1 MRQGLSSANPFLT
14 DSHSVDFMVKY
25 YDYTSSDFMADEP
38 QTAQQGA
45 QQDNHLEQINRLFKE
60 KAVAASAKSMNM
72 NYLNIG
78 TMPINPDYL
87 TLIPKD
93 QAEKALVIPFFRIGK
108 KVRVAIAHPT
118 NPETLTIIKGLKEAG
133 YQININLASEEGI
146 KEALQAYDSSIYKE
160 EEREVENI
168 VDESQIEA
176 YEQEIEGLQQLKQ
189 KLTEVTA
196 EEALNLVNV
205 GAMKTHASDIHY
217 QPEER
222 IVNVRFRIDGV
233 LQNIFQMDRK
243 TYEYLTNQLKY
254 KCKMKLN
261 VMSEPQDG
269 RFYFNFNKRKI
280 DVRVSAIPTEYG
292 ESFVLRLLDSGKKA
306 LDFADMGYY
315 GRNLDLVNA
324 ATGIANGM
332 ILVTGP
338 TGSGKTTTLY
348 AMLRRFNKSET
359 KIITLE
365 DPIEY
370 HLENVTQS
378 QVNDKRGYTF
388 GNGLRAIL
396 RQDPDIIMIGEIR
409 DMETAETAAQ
419 AALTGH
425 VLLST
430 LHTNSAVE
438 TIPRLLNIGLQPYM
452 IAPSI
457 HTVIAQRLVRVLC
470 KNCAIKK
477 AITESEKS
485 EISKAVESIKAVLP
499 DMQVDIPVELSQAVG
514 CSKCSHTGYLGQTC
528 IAEVFSFDDEIKD
541 LVLGNKSSH
550 ETFEAVRRKGMLT
563 LREDGVL
570 KVISGATTLNEI
582 YRITE

>member
-1 MRQGLSSANPFLT
+1 
-14 DSHSVDFMVKY
+14 
-25 YDYTSSDFMADEP
+25 MADEP
-38 QTAQQGA
+38 QTAQSGAQQGA
-45 QQDNHLEQINRLFKE
+45 QQGQQANHLEQINRLFKE
-60 KAVAASAKSMNM
+60 KAVAASAKAMNM

-93 QAEKALVIPFFRIGK
+93 QAEKAFVIPFFRIGK
-108 KVRVAIAHPT
+108 KVRIAIAHPT

-146 KEALQAYDSSIYKE
+146 KEALQSYEISTYQE
-160 EEREVENI
+160 EEHEVENI

-176 YEQEIEGLQQLKQ
+176 YEHEIESLQQLKQ
-189 KLTEVTA
+189 KLVEVTA
-196 EEALNLVNV
+196 EEALNLINV
-205 GAMKTHASDIHY
+205 GAIKTHASDIHY
-217 QPEER
+217 QPEDKT
-222 IVNVRFRIDGV
+222 VNIRFRIDGV

-243 TYEYLTNQLKY
+243 TFEYLTNQLKY

-261 VMSEPQDG
+261 VMTEPQDG

-306 LDFADMGYY
+306 LDFADLGYY
-315 GRNLDLVNA
+315 GKNLDLVNA

-348 AMLRRFNKSET
+348 SMLRRFNKTET

-396 RQDPDIIMIGEIR
+396 RQDPDVIMIGEIR

-457 HTVIAQRLVRVLC
+457 HTIIAQRLIRVLC
-470 KNCAIKK
+470 KNCATKK
-477 AITESEKS
+477 PITESEKS
-485 EISKAVESIKAVLP
+485 EISKAVESIKSVMP
-499 DMQVDIPVELSQAVG
+499 DMQVDIPADLYQSVG
-514 CSKCSHTGYLGQTC
+514 CPKCSHTGYSGQTC
-528 IAEVFSFDDEIKD
+528 ISEVFSFDDEIKD
-541 LVLGNKSSH
+541 LILQNKSTH
-550 ETFEAVRRKGMLT
+550 EIFEAARRKGMLT
-563 LREDGVL
+563 LKEDGVL
-570 KVISGATTLNEI
+570 KVVSGVTTLNEV

>member
-1 MRQGLSSANPFLT
+1 
-14 DSHSVDFMVKY
+14 
-25 YDYTSSDFMADEP
+25 MADE
-38 QTAQQGA
+38 QSAAQSGGQQSQSGTPSGA
-45 QQDNHLEQINRLFKE
+45 DAQANHLEQINRLFKE
-60 KAVAASAKSMNM
+60 KAVAASAKAMNM

-87 TLIPKD
+87 ALIPKE
-93 QAEKALVIPFFRIGK
+93 QAQKDIVIPFFRIGK

-146 KEALQAYDSSIYKE
+146 KEALQSYDVSTYKE
-160 EEREVENI
+160 EVGEVENI

-176 YEQEIEGLQQLKQ
+176 YEKEIEGLQQLKQ
-189 KLTEVTA
+189 KLTDVTA
-196 EEALNLVNV
+196 EEALNLINV
-205 GAMKTHASDIHY
+205 GAVKTHASDIHY
-217 QPEER
+217 QPEEK
-222 IVNVRFRIDGV
+222 IVNIRFRIDGV

-243 TYEYLTNQLKY
+243 TFEYLTNQLKY

-269 RFYFNFNKRKI
+269 RFYFNYNKRKI

-306 LDFADMGYY
+306 LDFTDMGYH
-315 GRNLDLVNA
+315 GKNLDLVNA

-348 AMLRRFNKSET
+348 AMLRRFNKPET

-388 GNGLRAIL
+388 GGGLRAIL

-438 TIPRLLNIGLQPYM
+438 TIPRLINIGLQPYM
-452 IAPSI
+452 IAPAI
-457 HTVIAQRLVRVLC
+457 HTIIAQRLIRVLC
-470 KNCAIKK
+470 KNCSIKK
-477 AITESEKS
+477 QITESEKD
-485 EISKAVESIKAVLP
+485 EIAKVAASIKSVAP
-499 DMQVDIPVELSQAVG
+499 DTQVDIPSELYQSVG
-514 CSKCSHTGYLGQTC
+514 CPKCSHTGYSGQTC
-528 IAEVFSFDDEIKD
+528 IAEVFAFDDEIKD
-541 LVLGNKSSH
+541 LILGNKSTH
-550 ETFEAVRRKGMLT
+550 EIFEAARRKGMLT
-563 LREDGVL
+563 LKEDGVL
-570 KVISGATTLNEI
+570 KVIQGVTTLNEV
-582 YRITE
+582 YRIVE

>member
-1 MRQGLSSANPFLT
+1 
-14 DSHSVDFMVKY
+14 
-25 YDYTSSDFMADEP
+25 MADE
-38 QTAQQGA
+38 QSAAQSGGQQSQSGTPSGA
-45 QQDNHLEQINRLFKE
+45 DAQANHLEQINRLFKE
-60 KAVAASAKSMNM
+60 KAVAASAKAMNM

-87 TLIPKD
+87 ALIPKE
-93 QAEKALVIPFFRIGK
+93 QAQKALVIPFFRIGK

-146 KEALQAYDSSIYKE
+146 KEALQSYEVSTYKE
-160 EEREVENI
+160 EVGEVENI

-176 YEQEIEGLQQLKQ
+176 YEKEIEGLQQLKQ
-189 KLTEVTA
+189 KLTDVTA
-196 EEALNLVNV
+196 EEALNLINV
-205 GAMKTHASDIHY
+205 GAVKTHASDIHY
-217 QPEER
+217 QPEEK
-222 IVNVRFRIDGV
+222 IVNIRFRIDGV

-243 TYEYLTNQLKY
+243 TFEYLTNQLKY

-269 RFYFNFNKRKI
+269 RFYFNYNKRKI

-306 LDFADMGYY
+306 LDFTDMGYH
-315 GRNLDLVNA
+315 GKNLDLVNA

-348 AMLRRFNKSET
+348 AMLRRFNKPET

-388 GNGLRAIL
+388 GGGLRAIL

-438 TIPRLLNIGLQPYM
+438 TIPRLINIGLQPYM
-452 IAPSI
+452 IAPAI
-457 HTVIAQRLVRVLC
+457 HTIIAQRLIRVLC
-470 KNCAIKK
+470 KNCSIKK
-477 AITESEKS
+477 QITESEKD
-485 EISKAVESIKAVLP
+485 EIAKVAASIKSVAP
-499 DMQVDIPVELSQAVG
+499 DTQVDIPSELYQSVG
-514 CSKCSHTGYLGQTC
+514 CPKCSHTGYSGQTC
-528 IAEVFSFDDEIKD
+528 IAEVFAFDDEIKD
-541 LVLGNKSSH
+541 LILGNKSTH
-550 ETFEAVRRKGMLT
+550 EIFEAARRKGMLT
-563 LREDGVL
+563 LKEDGVL
-570 KVISGATTLNEI
+570 KVIQGVTTLNEV
-582 YRITE
+582 YRIVE

>member
-1 MRQGLSSANPFLT
+1 
-14 DSHSVDFMVKY
+14 
-25 YDYTSSDFMADEP
+25 MADE
-38 QTAQQGA
+38 QSAAQSGGQQSQSGTPSGA
-45 QQDNHLEQINRLFKE
+45 DAQANHLEQINRLFKE
-60 KAVAASAKSMNM
+60 KAVAASAKAMNM

-87 TLIPKD
+87 ALIPKE
-93 QAEKALVIPFFRIGK
+93 QAQKALVIPFFRIGK

-146 KEALQAYDSSIYKE
+146 KEALQSYEVSTYKE
-160 EEREVENI
+160 EVGEVENI

-176 YEQEIEGLQQLKQ
+176 YEKEIEGLQQLKQ
-189 KLTEVTA
+189 KLTDVTA
-196 EEALNLVNV
+196 EEALNLINV
-205 GAMKTHASDIHY
+205 GAVKTHASDIHY
-217 QPEER
+217 QPEEK
-222 IVNVRFRIDGV
+222 IVNIRFRIDGV

-243 TYEYLTNQLKY
+243 TFEYLTNQLKY

-269 RFYFNFNKRKI
+269 RFYFNYNKRKI

-306 LDFADMGYY
+306 LDFTDMGYH
-315 GRNLDLVNA
+315 GKNLDLVNA

-348 AMLRRFNKSET
+348 AMLRRFNKPET

-388 GNGLRAIL
+388 GGGLRAIL

-430 LHTNSAVE
+430 LHTNSAVD
-438 TIPRLLNIGLQPYM
+438 TIPRLLNIGLKPYM
-452 IAPSI
+452 IAPAL
-457 HTVIAQRLVRVLC
+457 HTIVAQRLVRVVCPYCSQDETVPDSEREEIEKIL
-470 KNCAIKK
+470 AGLRVVAPDLASVSVPATVKK
-477 AITESEKS
+477 AI
-485 EISKAVESIKAVLP
+485 
-499 DMQVDIPVELSQAVG
+499 G
-514 CSKCSHTGYLGQTC
+514 CPKCSHTGYSGRTA
-528 IAEVFSFDDEIKD
+528 IAEIVIFDDKIRE
-541 LVLGNKSSH
+541 LVLAKKGEK
-550 ETFEAVRRKGMLT
+550 EIFDAARAQGMLT
-563 LREDGVL
+563 LLEDGVL
-570 KVISGATTLNEI
+570 KVVAGVTTLEEV
-582 YRITE
+582 YRVAGVE

>member
-1 MRQGLSSANPFLT
+1 
-14 DSHSVDFMVKY
+14 
-25 YDYTSSDFMADEP
+25 MADE
-38 QTAQQGA
+38 QSAAQSSGQQSQSGTPSGA
-45 QQDNHLEQINRLFKE
+45 DAQANHLEQINRLFKE
-60 KAVAASAKSMNM
+60 KAVAASAKAMNM

-87 TLIPKD
+87 ALIPKE
-93 QAEKALVIPFFRIGK
+93 QAQKALVIPFFRIGK

-146 KEALQAYDSSIYKE
+146 KEALQSYDVSTYKE
-160 EEREVENI
+160 EVGEVENI

-176 YEQEIEGLQQLKQ
+176 YEKEIEGLQQLKQ
-189 KLTEVTA
+189 KLTDVTA
-196 EEALNLVNV
+196 EEALNLINV
-205 GAMKTHASDIHY
+205 GAVKTHASDIHY
-217 QPEER
+217 QPEEK
-222 IVNVRFRIDGV
+222 IVNIRFRIDGV

-243 TYEYLTNQLKY
+243 TFEYLTNQLKY

-269 RFYFNFNKRKI
+269 RFYFNYNKRKI

-306 LDFADMGYY
+306 LDFSDMGYH
-315 GRNLDLVNA
+315 GKNLDLVNA

-348 AMLRRFNKSET
+348 AMLRRFNKPET

-388 GNGLRAIL
+388 GGGLRAIL

-438 TIPRLLNIGLQPYM
+438 TIPRLINIGLQPYM
-452 IAPSI
+452 IAPAI
-457 HTVIAQRLVRVLC
+457 HTIIAQRLIRVLC
-470 KNCAIKK
+470 KNCSIKK
-477 AITESEKS
+477 QITESEKD
-485 EISKAVESIKAVLP
+485 EIAKVAASIKSVAP
-499 DMQVDIPVELSQAVG
+499 DTQVDIPSELYQSVG
-514 CSKCSHTGYLGQTC
+514 CPKCSHTGYSGQTC
-528 IAEVFSFDDEIKD
+528 IAEVFAFDDEIKD
-541 LVLGNKSSH
+541 LILGNKSTH
-550 ETFEAVRRKGMLT
+550 EIFEAARRKGMLT
-563 LREDGVL
+563 LKEDGVL
-570 KVISGATTLNEI
+570 KVIQGVTTLNEV
-582 YRITE
+582 YRIVE

>member
-1 MRQGLSSANPFLT
+1 
-14 DSHSVDFMVKY
+14 
-25 YDYTSSDFMADEP
+25 MADEP
-38 QTAQQGA
+38 QAGQQG
-45 QQDNHLEQINRLFKE
+45 QQANHLEQINRLFKE
-60 KAVAASAKSMNM
+60 KAVAASAKAMNM
-72 NYLNIG
+72 SYLNIG

-87 TLIPKD
+87 ALIPKE
-93 QAEKALVIPFFRIGK
+93 QAERALVIPFFRIGK
-108 KVRVAIAHPT
+108 KVRIAIAHPT
-118 NPETLTIIKGLKEAG
+118 NQETLTIIKALKEAG

-146 KEALQAYDSSIYKE
+146 KEALQAYVSSTYQE
-160 EEREVENI
+160 EEHEVENI

-196 EEALNLVNV
+196 EEALNLINV
-205 GAMKTHASDIHY
+205 GAVKTHASDIHY
-217 QPEER
+217 QPEEKT
-222 IVNVRFRIDGV
+222 VNIRFRIDGV

-243 TYEYLTNQLKY
+243 TFEYLTNQLKY

-269 RFYFNFNKRKI
+269 RFYFNYNKRKI
-280 DVRVSAIPTEYG
+280 DVRVSTIPTEYG

-315 GRNLDLVNA
+315 GRNLDLVNT
-324 ATGIANGM
+324 ATGISNGM

-348 AMLRRFNKSET
+348 AMLRRFNKAET

-378 QVNDKRGYTF
+378 QVNDKRGYSF

-457 HTVIAQRLVRVLC
+457 HTIIAQRLIRVLC
-470 KNCAIKK
+470 KSCAIKK
-477 AITESEKS
+477 AITESEKA
-485 EISKAVESIKAVLP
+485 EISKVVESIKSILP
-499 DMQVDIPVELSQAVG
+499 DMQVDIPAELSQSVG
-514 CSKCSHTGYLGQTC
+514 CPKCSHTGYSGQTC
-528 IAEVFSFDDEIKD
+528 ISEVFSFDDEIKD
-541 LVLGNKSSH
+541 LVLENKSSH
-550 ETFEAVRRKGMLT
+550 EIFEAARKKGMLT
-563 LREDGVL
+563 LKEDGVL
-570 KVISGATTLNEI
+570 KVISGVTTLNEV
-582 YRITE
+582 YRIVE